1 MKEYISL
8 FETTAAYNAAKDS
21 LDLPNVSLCV
31 QENEVHYNP
40 IHDYSQD
47 YLTFVAKESGT
58 FTFIPQESNVISY
71 STDNGGTWTQGNSVS
86 INSND

>member
-31 QENEVHYNP
+31 
-40 IHDYSQD
+40 
-47 YLTFVAKESGT
+47 
-58 FTFIPQESNVISY
+58 
-71 STDNGGTWTQGNSVS
+71 
-86 INSND
+86 